1 MYSSQQLKERVGSG
15 SFVVILYI
23 RQSGIPNDDFPL
35 QSTCPTSIEF
45 LLYLNSRKI
54 AFCDA
59 FDFRVNFLNDN
70 EVPRFEFQDNVYY
83 SIEDLN
89 NSNSLLS
96 LEPKVTAEEQLLSEA
111 IQRKYQQMWD
121 ALTVIRKVYF
131 FGYRMMCQPPSQW
144 VTDAVGNIKTWL
156 GLDNDEEIEGTV
168 SSLSILDIKQAA
180 PAILIMKC
188 FALGNVSAYAENVHK
203 ILYRCISLRAHSDF
217 MESWFIKARIRSV
230 EYTRTLT
237 ENPSLLDTTLGG
249 LHPAASGSHG
259 DVYRVSISEDRKD
272 WRLSINDYAFKVSKN
287 VPCPH
292 LTSEACVLLFMPFG
306 NIIRIVGEG
315 YGLLNNKP
323 VFFLVTKWVSGGN
336 LQDKMEGYISFADII
351 KILKGIAYALHLV
364 YTSLSG
370 CVVDL
375 KPANVLLDEN
385 DDPIL
390 CDFGSFAYSGEY
402 TGGTFGGTPLYH
414 DSSYEVTHARDI
426 FAFGVII
433 FQLLTNEVITF
444 KVELGDQATGK
455 NFGTRIDAYVG
466 EDKDLGELVKQ
477 SLRDDLDNARQLLS
491 IGASCVTLK
500 AQRPSAFTILEDFQ
514 RRIIS
519 IRERRTVLVIPE
531 ITFNA
536 GWNIPADKIDRFNYS
551 NDQVNE
557 REPRLQ
563 TKSFLMQTQLEIPD
577 GPTRKWVVGNSQR
590 RRSYSHQRRTG
601 FSSEGGVE

>member
-1 MYSSQQLKERVGSG
+1 MHPQHSNDVLFQNFPTFDEETPW
-15 SFVVILYI
+15 ILYI
-23 RQSGIPNDDFPL
+23 RQSGIPNDEFPL
-35 QSTCPTSIEF
+35 QSTCPISIEF

-54 AFCDA
+54 SIELLLYLNSRKIAFCGA
-59 FDFRVNFLNDN
+59 FDFRVFLNDN

-121 ALTVIRKVYF
+121 ALTVISKVYF

-144 VTDAVGNIKTWL
+144 VTDAVGNIKTWYQL
-156 GLDNDEEIEGTV
+156 MPKM
-168 SSLSILDIKQAA
+168 SIKYCIDASHI
-180 PAILIMKC
+180 AILWTHGSSKHE
-188 FALGNVSAYAENVHK
+188 SA
-203 ILYRCISLRAHSDF
+203 
-217 MESWFIKARIRSV
+217 
-230 EYTRTLT
+230 
-237 ENPSLLDTTLGG
+237 
-249 LHPAASGSHG
+249 
-259 DVYRVSISEDRKD
+259 
-272 WRLSINDYAFKVSKN
+272 
-287 VPCPH
+287 
-292 LTSEACVLLFMPFG
+292 SEACVLLFMPFG

-402 TGGTFGGTPLYH
+402 TGGNFGGTPLYH

-477 SLRDDLDNARQLLS
+477 SLRDDLDNVRQLLS

-514 RRIIS
+514 SRIIS

-563 TKSFLMQTQLEIPD
+563 TKSFLTQTQLEIPD
-577 GPTRKWVVGNSQR
+577 GPTRKWVVGNSQK